1 MNTFQEWCKELLPIV
16 QAGAN
21 GEEIEYSPKKGVWYN
36 FKNEENDVLSF
47 DYWGEYRIKPK
58 TITVSGI
65 EVPAPLTTLEGL
77 DTFYLAAPSC
87 VNFYISFEVNTPL
100 WASTTILQNQYWL
113 ERGLCHKTKEA
124 AIAHAK
130 AMCGI
135 KE

>member
-1 MNTFQEWCKELLPIV
+1 MNKFQEWCKELLPIV

-21 GEEIEYSPKKGVWYN
+21 GEEIEYSQKEGVWYN
-36 FKNEENDVLSF
+36 FKNAEPDLLSF
-47 DYWGEYRIKPK
+47 VVGEDYRIKQK
-58 TITVSGI
+58 TITVNGM

-77 DTFYLAAPSC
+77 DIFYLAAPSC

-100 WASTTILQNQYWL
+100 WVSTTILRNKDWL

>member
-1 MNTFQEWCKELLPIV
+1 MKTFKEWCKELLPIV

-21 GEEIEYSPKKGVWYN
+21 GEEIEVRLGTSGDWHSKDNNG
-36 FKNEENDVLSF
+36 FSTHMD
-47 DYWGEYRIKPK
+47 YRIKPK
-58 TITVSGI
+58 TITVNGI

-77 DTFYLAAPSC
+77 DTFYLATPSH
-87 VNFYISFEVNTPL
+87 VDFYINY
-100 WASTTILQNQYWL
+100 WAAVSCKRWL
-113 ERGLCHKTKEA
+113 DRGLCHKTKEA

>member
-21 GEEIEYSPKKGVWYN
+21 GEEIEYSQKKGVWYN
-36 FKNEENDVLSF
+36 FKNAEDDLLSF
-47 DYWGEYRIKPK
+47 EVGENYRIKPK
-58 TITVSGI
+58 IITVNGI
-65 EVPAPLTTLEGL
+65 EVPAPLTTLDGVN
-77 DTFYLAAPSC
+77 TFYLAVPSNM
-87 VNFYISFEVNTPL
+87 NFYVSFATSFNY
-100 WASTTILQNQYWL
+100 NKDWL

>member
-1 MNTFQEWCKELLPIV
+1 M
-16 QAGAN
+16 
-21 GEEIEYSPKKGVWYN
+21 
-36 FKNEENDVLSF
+36 
-47 DYWGEYRIKPK
+47 
-58 TITVSGI
+58 

-77 DTFYLAAPSC
+77 DIFYLAVPS
-87 VNFYISFEVNTPL
+87 NNDFYVSFATSFNY
-100 WASTTILQNQYWL
+100 NKDWL

>member
-21 GEEIEYSPKKGVWYN
+21 GEEIEYSKKKGVWYN
-36 FKNEENDVLSF
+36 FKNAEDDLLRF

-58 TITVSGI
+58 TITVNGI
-65 EVPAPLTTLEGL
+65 EVPAPLTTLDGVN
-77 DTFYLAAPSC
+77 TFYLAVPSNM
-87 VNFYISFEVNTPL
+87 NFYVSFATSFNY
-100 WASTTILQNQYWL
+100 NKDCL

>member
-58 TITVSGI
+58 TITVNGT

-77 DTFYLAAPSC
+77 DTFYLAAPSHS
-87 VNFYISFEVNTPL
+87 NFYIDYANCGEYNT
-100 WASTTILQNQYWL
+100 WL
-113 ERGLCHKTKEA
+113 ERDLCHKTKEA

>member
-1 MNTFQEWCKELLPIV
+1 MKTFQEWCKELLPIV

-58 TITVSGI
+58 TITVNGT

-77 DTFYLAAPSC
+77 DTFYLAVPSNMDFY
-87 VNFYISFEVNTPL
+87 VNFATSFNC
-100 WASTTILQNQYWL
+100 NKDWL